1 MFAPFALVVFE
12 QILDWAN
19 SNVSEYLIFFEHN
32 CVCANSKPGKSV
44 CKCQR
49 AKITWGENNLYTVD
63 FQCELE
69 YSSMPLYV
77 VSLVVR
83 TFYDTHYITFLYVCF
98 CVADDFKRWSGNL
111 VKFCPDTCI

>member
-49 AKITWGENNLYTVD
+49 VKITRGEYILYTVD

-83 TFYDTHYITFLYVCF
+83 TF
-98 CVADDFKRWSGNL
+98 
-111 VKFCPDTCI
+111 